1 MINGMANNMKKEK
14 IRLMKKSLFLA
25 MLIIASCTKL
35 AHQPSVINQ
44 SPQQKVIRSKSG
56 VVTTAH
62 PLATNAGV
70 EMLAAGGN
78 AMDAAVAA
86 AFTLSVV
93 EPSMSGIGGRAQILI
108 YTPTRGVHGIDA
120 TTQAPPFYK
129 FKDTL
134 AVEYGYET
142 IAVPG
147 VVKGLTDGLS
157 EFGSLPL
164 AQVMTP
170 AISYANNGFTL
181 LPGEAFRQES
191 VNKILK
197 EFAGTWQYYLN
208 KDSSAK
214 KAGDWIIQSDLAK
227 VLKAISEKGPD
238 VFYRGWIAQAMV
250 RDVRQNGGFLTL
262 ESLENYRAEKSHI
275 VSGSYRGYGIK
286 ALWLPAYGAITIEA
300 LHILEQLPVNL
311 NEEREWA
318 RAVYHAVKAAYL
330 DKKEQKTLDDAAR
343 FTSTSWAKKR
353 ALETPLMNGPESN
366 GSNTGSKD
374 SIPEIE
380 KDLNG
385 HTSHLTVVDK
395 NGMIVSLTQTIGPTM
410 GSKVATPGLGF
421 LYAQTMGGYL
431 GEVEPNLRVPSHISP
446 VIVFKDD
453 KPLLALGAAGGSRIP
468 SSIVNVISKIID
480 YEMPLSEALHAP
492 RVHPLEEGINLEVV
506 DGARWNEDDSTYFS
520 QLGYTVE
527 MRRLPG
533 QFGRIHAVM
542 LDTLTGEWI
551 GCADPDWEG
560 TAESASWK

>member
-1 MINGMANNMKKEK
+1 MKNT
-14 IRLMKKSLFLA
+14 LFFT
-25 MLIIASCTKL
+25 MLLIAGCTKL
-35 AHQPSVINQ
+35 AHQTGDIYQPL
-44 SPQQKVIRSKSG
+44 QQKVIRSRNG

-62 PLATNAGV
+62 PLATTAGV
-70 EMLAAGGN
+70 KMLAAGGN

-108 YTPTRGVHGIDA
+108 YTPTGGVHGIDA
-120 TTQAPPFYK
+120 TTQAPSFYK

-157 EFGSLPL
+157 KFGSLPL
-164 AQVMTP
+164 AQVMSP

-191 VNKILK
+191 VNEILK
-197 EFAGTWQYYLN
+197 EFTGTQQYYLN
-208 KDSSAK
+208 EDSTAK
-214 KAGDWIIQSDLAK
+214 KAGDRIIQSDLAK
-227 VLKAISEKGPD
+227 VLKDISEKGPD

-262 ESLENYRAEKSHI
+262 ESLDNYRAEKSHI

-353 ALETPLMNGPESN
+353 ALGTPLMNGPESD
-366 GSNTGSKD
+366 GSHTGSKD

-380 KDLNG
+380 KDPNG

-431 GEVEPNLRVPSHISP
+431 GKVEPNLRVPSHISP
-446 VIVFKDD
+446 VIVFKGD
-453 KPLLALGAAGGSRIP
+453 KPFLALGAAGGSRIP
-468 SSIVNVISKIID
+468 SSIVNVISKVVD
-480 YEMPLSEALHAP
+480 YKMPLTEALHAP
-492 RVHPLEEGINLEVV
+492 RVHSLEEGISLEVV
-506 DGARWNEDDSTYFS
+506 DGMNWNKDDSTYFS
-520 QLGYTVE
+520 QLGYTVT
-527 MRRLPG
+527 MGRLPG
-533 QFGRIHAVM
+533 KFGRIHAVM

-560 TAESASWK
+560 TAAFPILK

>member
-1 MINGMANNMKKEK
+1 MKK
-14 IRLMKKSLFLA
+14 LLFLTVL
-25 MLIIASCTKL
+25 LIAGCTKL
-35 AHQPSVINQ
+35 AHQTGDIYQP
-44 SPQQKVIRSKSG
+44 PQQKVVRSRNG

-62 PLATNAGV
+62 PLATTAGV
-70 EMLAAGGN
+70 KMLAAGGN

-93 EPSMSGIGGRAQILI
+93 EPSMGGIGGRAQILI
-108 YTPTRGVHGIDA
+108 YTPAGGVHGIDA

-208 KDSSAK
+208 ADSAAK

-275 VSGSYRGYGIK
+275 VTGSYRGYGIK

-300 LHILEQLPVNL
+300 LQILEQLPVNF
-311 NEEREWA
+311 NEDREWA

-343 FTSTSWAKKR
+343 FTSTSWAEKR

-480 YEMPLSEALHAP
+480 YEMPLSEALYAP
-492 RVHPLEEGINLEVV
+492 RVQPLEEGINLEVV
-506 DGARWNEDDSTYFS
+506 DGTSWNEDDSTFFS

-560 TAESASWK
+560 TAVSPEWK

>member
-1 MINGMANNMKKEK
+1 
-14 IRLMKKSLFLA
+14 MKKSIILT
-25 MLIIASCTKL
+25 MLLITGCTQP
-35 AHQPSVINQ
+35 AHHSGDIKKP
-44 SPQQKVIRSKSG
+44 PQKKVVRSRNG
-56 VVTTAH
+56 IVTTAH
-62 PLATNAGV
+62 PLATDAGIK
-70 EMLAAGGN
+70 MLESGGN

-93 EPSMSGIGGRAQILI
+93 EPSMGGIGGRAQILI
-108 YTPTRGVHGIDA
+108 YTPDGKVHGIDA
-120 TTQAPPFYK
+120 TTQAPAFYE
-129 FKDTL
+129 FDDTL
-134 AVEYGYET
+134 VVKYGYQT

-147 VVKGLTDGLS
+147 VIKGLTDGLS
-157 EFGSLPL
+157 DYGSLPL
-164 AQVMTP
+164 KKIMNP
-170 AISYANNGFTL
+170 SIGYAENGFIL

-191 VNKILK
+191 VNEILK
-197 EFAGTWQYYLN
+197 EFAGTHQYYLN
-208 KDSSAK
+208 EDGTAK
-214 KAGDWIIQSDLAK
+214 KPGDWVIQKDLAK
-227 VLKAISEKGPD
+227 VLKAISEKGPN

-250 RDVRQNGGFLTL
+250 QDVRQNGGFLTL
-262 ESLENYRAEKSHI
+262 ESLDNYRAEKSHI

-353 ALETPLMNGPESN
+353 ALGTPLMNGPESD
-366 GSNTGSKD
+366 GSHTGSKD

-480 YEMPLSEALHAP
+480 YEMPLSKALYAP

-506 DGARWNEDDSTYFS
+506 DGTRWNEDDSTYFS
-520 QLGYTVE
+520 QLGYMVE

-560 TAESASWK
+560 TAAFPSMFRH

>member
-1 MINGMANNMKKEK
+1 MANNMKKEK
-14 IRLMKKSLFLA
+14 IKLMKISLFFT
-25 MLIIASCTKL
+25 MLLIAGCTKL
-35 AHQPSVINQ
+35 AHQTGDNYQ
-44 SPQQKVIRSKSG
+44 LPQQKVVRSMNG

-62 PLATNAGV
+62 PLATTAGV
-70 EMLAAGGN
+70 KMLAAGGN

-93 EPSMSGIGGRAQILI
+93 EPSMSGIGGRAQIII
-108 YTPTRGVHGIDA
+108 YTPTGGVHGIDA

-191 VNKILK
+191 VNEVLK
-197 EFAGTWQYYLN
+197 EFSGTWQYYLT
-208 KDSSAK
+208 KDSAAK
-214 KAGDWIIQSDLAK
+214 KAGDLIIQSDLAK

-318 RAVYHAVKAAYL
+318 RAVYHAIKAVSY
-330 DKKEQKTLDDAAR
+330 T
-343 FTSTSWAKKR
+343 
-353 ALETPLMNGPESN
+353 
-366 GSNTGSKD
+366 
-374 SIPEIE
+374 
-380 KDLNG
+380 
-385 HTSHLTVVDK
+385 HLT
-395 NGMIVSLTQTIGPTM
+395 LPT
-410 GSKVATPGLGF
+410 SDLV
-421 LYAQTMGGYL
+421 
-431 GEVEPNLRVPSHISP
+431 
-446 VIVFKDD
+446 
-453 KPLLALGAAGGSRIP
+453 
-468 SSIVNVISKIID
+468 
-480 YEMPLSEALHAP
+480 
-492 RVHPLEEGINLEVV
+492 
-506 DGARWNEDDSTYFS
+506 
-520 QLGYTVE
+520 
-527 MRRLPG
+527 
-533 QFGRIHAVM
+533 
-542 LDTLTGEWI
+542 
-551 GCADPDWEG
+551 
-560 TAESASWK
+560 

>member
-1 MINGMANNMKKEK
+1 MKYLL
-14 IRLMKKSLFLA
+14 ILTMLFF
-25 MLIIASCTKL
+25 ASCANL
-35 AHQPSVINQ
+35 VHQTDDIYQTPPNKKIA
-44 SPQQKVIRSKSG
+44 RSSNG
-56 VVTTAH
+56 VVSAAH
-62 PLATNAGV
+62 PLATNAAIK
-70 EMLAAGGN
+70 MLEAGGN

-93 EPSMSGIGGRAQILI
+93 EPSMSGIGGRAQIII
-108 YTPTRGVHGIDA
+108 YTPTGGVHGIDA
-120 TTQAPPFYK
+120 TTQAPAFYE
-129 FKDTL
+129 FDDT
-134 AVEYGYET
+134 AGVEYGYQT

-147 VVKGLTDGLS
+147 VVKGLTDGLF

-164 AQVMTP
+164 AKVMNP
-170 AISYANNGFTL
+170 AISYAQNGFTL
-181 LPGEAFRQES
+181 LPGEALRQES
-191 VNKILK
+191 VNEVLK
-197 EFAGTWQYYLN
+197 EFSGTWQYYLN
-208 KDSSAK
+208 KDSTAK
-214 KAGDWIIQSDLAK
+214 KAGDRIIQSDLAK

-318 RAVYHAVKAAYL
+318 RAVYHAIKAAYL
-330 DKKEQKTLDDAAR
+330 DKKEQKTLDDAKR

-353 ALETPLMNGPESN
+353 AMETPLINGPESN
-366 GSNTGSKD
+366 GSNTGSKH
-374 SIPEIE
+374 SIPKIE

-395 NGMIVSLTQTIGPTM
+395 NGMVVSLTQTIGPTM

-468 SSIVNVISKIID
+468 SSIVNVISRIID
-480 YEMPLSEALHAP
+480 YEMSLSEALYAP

-506 DGARWNEDDSTYFS
+506 DGTRWNEDDSTFFS
-520 QLGYTVE
+520 QLGYMVE

>member
-1 MINGMANNMKKEK
+1 MTNNMKKEK
-14 IRLMKKSLFLA
+14 IKLMKISLFFT
-25 MLIIASCTKL
+25 MLLIAGCTKL
-35 AHQPSVINQ
+35 AHQSSDIYQLPHQNV
-44 SPQQKVIRSKSG
+44 VRSKNG

-62 PLATNAGV
+62 PLATTAGV
-70 EMLAAGGN
+70 KMLAAGGN

-93 EPSMSGIGGRAQILI
+93 EPSMSGIGGRAQIII
-108 YTPTRGVHGIDA
+108 YTPTGGVHGIDA

-191 VNKILK
+191 VNEVLK
-197 EFAGTWQYYLN
+197 EFSGTWQYYLN
-208 KDSSAK
+208 KDSTAK
-214 KAGDWIIQSDLAK
+214 KAGDRIIQSDLAK

-250 RDVRQNGGFLTL
+250 RDVRENGGFLTM

-275 VSGSYRGYGIK
+275 VAGSYRGYGIK

-300 LHILEQLPVNL
+300 LQILEQLPVDL
-311 NEEREWA
+311 NVKQEWA
-318 RAVYHAVKAAYL
+318 RAIYHAVQAAYL
-330 DKKEQKTLDDAAR
+330 DKKEQKNLDDAAR

-353 ALETPLMNGPESN
+353 ALETLLMNGTVID
-366 GSNTGSKD
+366 GSKTDKKD
-374 SIPEIE
+374 SIPEIQ
-380 KDLNG
+380 KDIDG

-446 VIVFKDD
+446 VIIFKNDQ
-453 KPLLALGAAGGSRIP
+453 PLLALGAAGGSRIP
-468 SSIVNVISKIID
+468 SSIVNVISNIID
-480 YEMPLSEALHAP
+480 YKMPLSEALYAP

-506 DGARWNEDDSTYFS
+506 DGTRWNEDDSTYFS

-527 MRRLPG
+527 MGRLPG
-533 QFGRIHAVM
+533 KFGRIHAVM

-560 TAESASWK
+560 TAESAGRK

>member
-1 MINGMANNMKKEK
+1 MKK
-14 IRLMKKSLFLA
+14 LLFLT
-25 MLIIASCTKL
+25 MLLIAGCTKL
-35 AHQPSVINQ
+35 AHQTGDIYQP
-44 SPQQKVIRSKSG
+44 PQQKVVRSRNG

-62 PLATNAGV
+62 PLATTAGV
-70 EMLAAGGN
+70 KMLAAGGN

-93 EPSMSGIGGRAQILI
+93 EPSMGGIGGRAQILI
-108 YTPTRGVHGIDA
+108 YTPAGGVHGIDA

-208 KDSSAK
+208 ADSAAK

-343 FTSTSWAKKR
+343 FTSTSWAEKR

-480 YEMPLSEALHAP
+480 YEMPLSEALYAP

-506 DGARWNEDDSTYFS
+506 DGTSWNEDDSTFFS

-560 TAESASWK
+560 TAVSPEWK

>member
-1 MINGMANNMKKEK
+1 MANNMKKEK
-14 IRLMKKSLFLA
+14 IRSMKISLFFT
-25 MLIIASCTKL
+25 MLLIAGCTKL
-35 AHQPSVINQ
+35 AHQTGDNYQ
-44 SPQQKVIRSKSG
+44 LPQQKVVRSMNG

-62 PLATNAGV
+62 PLATTAGV
-70 EMLAAGGN
+70 KMLAAGGN

-93 EPSMSGIGGRAQILI
+93 EPSMSGIGGRAQIII
-108 YTPTRGVHGIDA
+108 YTPTGGVHGIDA

-191 VNKILK
+191 VNEVLK
-197 EFAGTWQYYLN
+197 EFSGTWQYYLT
-208 KDSSAK
+208 KDSAAK
-214 KAGDWIIQSDLAK
+214 KAGDLIIQSDLAK

-330 DKKEQKTLDDAAR
+330 DKKEQKTLDDAKR

-353 ALETPLMNGPESN
+353 AMETPLINGPESN

-468 SSIVNVISKIID
+468 SSIVNVISRIID
-480 YEMPLSEALHAP
+480 YEMSLSEALYAP

-506 DGARWNEDDSTYFS
+506 DGTRWNEDDSTFFS
-520 QLGYTVE
+520 QLGYMVE

>member
-1 MINGMANNMKKEK
+1 MKK
-14 IRLMKKSLFLA
+14 LLFFT
-25 MLIIASCTKL
+25 MLLIAGCTKL
-35 AHQPSVINQ
+35 AHQTGDMYQPL
-44 SPQQKVIRSKSG
+44 QQKVVRSKNGIVS
-56 VVTTAH
+56 TAH
-62 PLATNAGV
+62 PLATTAGV
-70 EMLAAGGN
+70 KMLEEGGN

-93 EPSMSGIGGRAQILI
+93 EPSMSGIGGRAQIII
-108 YTPTRGVHGIDA
+108 YTPTGGVHGIDA
-120 TTQAPPFYK
+120 TTQAPSFYE
-129 FKDTL
+129 FDDT
-134 AVEYGYET
+134 AGVEYGYQT

-164 AQVMTP
+164 AQVMKP
-170 AISYANNGFTL
+170 AIGYAQNGFTL
-181 LPGEAFRQES
+181 LPGEALRQES
-191 VNKILK
+191 VNEVLK
-197 EFAGTWQYYLN
+197 EFSGTWQHYLN
-208 KDSSAK
+208 EDSTTK
-214 KAGDWIIQSDLAK
+214 KAGSWIIQNDLSN

-238 VFYRGWIAQAMV
+238 VFYRGWIAQMMV
-250 RDVRQNGGFLTL
+250 QDVRQNGGFLTL
-262 ESLENYRAEKSHI
+262 ESLENYRAERSHI

-300 LHILEQLPVNL
+300 LQILEQLPVNF
-311 NEEREWA
+311 NKDREWA
-318 RAVYHAVKAAYL
+318 RAVYHAIQAAYL
-330 DKKEQKTLDDAAR
+330 DKKEQKTLDDAVR
-343 FTSTSWAKKR
+343 FTSKSWAKKR
-353 ALETPLMNGPESN
+353 AMETPLMNGTLIN
-366 GSNTGSKD
+366 GSRTDKKD
-374 SIPEIE
+374 SIPEIQ
-380 KDLNG
+380 KDLEG

-410 GSKVATPGLGF
+410 GSKVATSGLGF

-480 YEMPLSEALHAP
+480 YGMPLSKALYAP

-506 DGARWNEDDSTYFS
+506 DGTSWNEEDSTYFS

-527 MRRLPG
+527 MRRLPA

-560 TAESASWK
+560 TAKSANWK

>member
-1 MINGMANNMKKEK
+1 MKYLL
-14 IRLMKKSLFLA
+14 ILTMLFF
-25 MLIIASCTKL
+25 ASCANL
-35 AHQPSVINQ
+35 VHQTDDIYQTPPNKKIA
-44 SPQQKVIRSKSG
+44 RSSNG
-56 VVTTAH
+56 VVSAAH
-62 PLATNAGV
+62 PLATNAAIK
-70 EMLAAGGN
+70 MLEAGGN

-93 EPSMSGIGGRAQILI
+93 EPSMSGIGGRAQIII
-108 YTPTRGVHGIDA
+108 YTPAGGVHGIDA
-120 TTQAPPFYK
+120 TTQAPAFYE
-129 FKDTL
+129 FDDT
-134 AVEYGYET
+134 AGVEYGYQT

-147 VVKGLTDGLS
+147 VVKGLTIGLS

-164 AQVMTP
+164 AKVMNP
-170 AISYANNGFTL
+170 SISYAQNGFTL
-181 LPGEAFRQES
+181 LPGEALRQES
-191 VNKILK
+191 VNEVLK
-197 EFAGTWQYYLN
+197 EFSGTWQYYLN
-208 KDSSAK
+208 KDSTAK
-214 KAGDWIIQSDLAK
+214 KAGDRIIQSDLAK

-250 RDVRQNGGFLTL
+250 RDVRQNGGFLTM

-275 VSGSYRGYGIK
+275 VAGSYRGYGIK

-300 LHILEQLPVNL
+300 LQILEQLPVDL
-311 NEEREWA
+311 NVKREWA
-318 RAVYHAVKAAYL
+318 RAIYHAVQAAYL
-330 DKKEQKTLDDAAR
+330 DKKEQKNLDDAAR

-353 ALETPLMNGPESN
+353 ALETLLMNGTVID
-366 GSNTGSKD
+366 GSKTDKKD
-374 SIPEIE
+374 SIPEIQ
-380 KDLNG
+380 KDIDG

-446 VIVFKDD
+446 VIIFKNDQ
-453 KPLLALGAAGGSRIP
+453 PLLALGAAGGSRIP
-468 SSIVNVISKIID
+468 SSIVNVISNIID
-480 YEMPLSEALHAP
+480 YKMPLSEALYAP

-506 DGARWNEDDSTYFS
+506 DGTRWNEDDSTYFS

-527 MRRLPG
+527 MGRLPG
-533 QFGRIHAVM
+533 KFGRIHAVM

-560 TAESASWK
+560 TAESAGRK

>member
-1 MINGMANNMKKEK
+1 MRKLLI
-14 IRLMKKSLFLA
+14 FT
-25 MLIIASCTKL
+25 MLLIAGCTKL
-35 AHQPSVINQ
+35 AHQTSDIYQPL
-44 SPQQKVIRSKSG
+44 QQKVVRSRNG

-62 PLATNAGV
+62 PLATTAGV
-70 EMLAAGGN
+70 KMLAAGGN

-108 YTPTRGVHGIDA
+108 YTPAGGVHGIDA

-134 AVEYGYET
+134 AVKYGYET

-164 AQVMTP
+164 AKVMNP
-170 AISYANNGFTL
+170 AIKYAQNGFTL

-191 VNKILK
+191 VNELLK
-197 EFAGTWQYYLN
+197 EFPGTRQYYLT
-208 KDSSAK
+208 KDSAAK
-214 KAGDWIIQSDLAK
+214 KAGDRIIQSDLAK

-250 RDVRQNGGFLTL
+250 QDVRENGGFLTL
-262 ESLENYRAEKSHI
+262 ESMENYRAEKSHI
-275 VSGSYRGYGIK
+275 VVGSYRGYGIK

-300 LHILEQLPVNL
+300 LQILEQLPVNL
-311 NEEREWA
+311 SEEREWA
-318 RAVYHAVKAAYL
+318 RAIYHAIQAAYL
-330 DKKEQKTLDDAAR
+330 DKKEQKTLDDATR
-343 FTSTSWAKKR
+343 FTSKSWAKKR
-353 ALETPLMNGPESN
+353 ALETPLMNGTVID
-366 GSNTGSKD
+366 GSTTDKKD
-374 SIPEIE
+374 SIPKIQ
-380 KDLNG
+380 KDLDG

-410 GSKVATPGLGF
+410 GSKVVTPGLGF

-480 YEMPLSEALHAP
+480 YEMPLSKALYAP

-506 DGARWNEDDSTYFS
+506 DGTRWNEDDSTYFS

>member
-1 MINGMANNMKKEK
+1 MKNT
-14 IRLMKKSLFLA
+14 LL
-25 MLIIASCTKL
+25 LIILLIVGCTQP
-35 AHQPSVINQ
+35 AHHSGDIKKP
-44 SPQQKVIRSKSG
+44 PQKKVVRSRNG
-56 VVTTAH
+56 IVTTAH
-62 PLATNAGV
+62 PLATTAGV
-70 EMLAAGGN
+70 KMLAAGGN

-108 YTPTRGVHGIDA
+108 YTPTGGVHGIDA
-120 TTQAPPFYK
+120 TTQVPPFYK

-157 EFGSLPL
+157 KFGSLPL
-164 AQVMTP
+164 AQVMSP

-181 LPGEAFRQES
+181 LSGEAFRQES
-191 VNKILK
+191 VNEILK
-197 EFAGTWQYYLN
+197 EFIGTQQYYLN
-208 KDSSAK
+208 EDGTAK
-214 KAGDWIIQSDLAK
+214 KPGDWVMQKDLAK

-238 VFYRGWIAQAMV
+238 VFYRGWIAQAIV
-250 RDVRQNGGFLTL
+250 QDVRQNGGFLTL
-262 ESLENYRAEKSHI
+262 ESLDNYRAEKSHI

-353 ALETPLMNGPESN
+353 ALGTPLMNGPESD
-366 GSNTGSKD
+366 GSHTGSKD

-380 KDLNG
+380 KDPNG

-431 GEVEPNLRVPSHISP
+431 GKVEPNLRVPSHISP
-446 VIVFKDD
+446 VIVFKGD
-453 KPLLALGAAGGSRIP
+453 KPFLALGAAGGSRIP
-468 SSIVNVISKIID
+468 SSIVNVISKVVD
-480 YEMPLSEALHAP
+480 YKMPLTEALHAP
-492 RVHPLEEGINLEVV
+492 RVHSLEEGISLEVV
-506 DGARWNEDDSTYFS
+506 DGMNWNKDDSTYFS
-520 QLGYTVE
+520 QLGYMVE

-560 TAESASWK
+560 TAAFPDLK

>member
-1 MINGMANNMKKEK
+1 
-14 IRLMKKSLFLA
+14 
-25 MLIIASCTKL
+25 
-35 AHQPSVINQ
+35 
-44 SPQQKVIRSKSG
+44 
-56 VVTTAH
+56 
-62 PLATNAGV
+62 
-70 EMLAAGGN
+70 
-78 AMDAAVAA
+78 
-86 AFTLSVV
+86 
-93 EPSMSGIGGRAQILI
+93 MS
-108 YTPTRGVHGIDA
+108 
-120 TTQAPPFYK
+120 
-129 FKDTL
+129 
-134 AVEYGYET
+134 
-142 IAVPG
+142 
-147 VVKGLTDGLS
+147 
-157 EFGSLPL
+157 
-164 AQVMTP
+164 P

-181 LPGEAFRQES
+181 LSGEAFRQES
-191 VNKILK
+191 VNEILK
-197 EFAGTWQYYLN
+197 EFIGTQQYYLN
-208 KDSSAK
+208 EDGTAK
-214 KAGDWIIQSDLAK
+214 KPGDWVMQKDLAK

-238 VFYRGWIAQAMV
+238 VFYRGWIAQAIV
-250 RDVRQNGGFLTL
+250 QDVRQNGGFLTL
-262 ESLENYRAEKSHI
+262 ESLDNYRAEKSHI

-353 ALETPLMNGPESN
+353 ALGTPLMNGPESD
-366 GSNTGSKD
+366 GSHTGSKD

-380 KDLNG
+380 KDPNG

-431 GEVEPNLRVPSHISP
+431 GKVEPNLRVPSHISP
-446 VIVFKDD
+446 VIVFKGD
-453 KPLLALGAAGGSRIP
+453 KPFLALGAAGGSRIP
-468 SSIVNVISKIID
+468 SSIVNVISKVVD
-480 YEMPLSEALHAP
+480 YKMPLTEALHAP
-492 RVHPLEEGINLEVV
+492 RVHSLEEGISLEVV
-506 DGARWNEDDSTYFS
+506 DGMNWNKDDSTYFS
-520 QLGYTVE
+520 QLGYMVE

-560 TAESASWK
+560 TAAFPDLK